1 MAGVSR
7 VVEVIGQFCWT
18 PLGSVDEGEDAAA
31 AADLETLAGLLESS
45 CFASAERRRVDAHA
59 AAMSVV
65 WRQDPLRLEEQR
77 REQLERELAALA
89 EGKRALAEEK
99 EALAEALAAATSG
112 LEVAETQARDRVAE
126 LETQNTEMEL
136 LRAQLDDLRP
146 QLVDLQAQLA
156 AHPAAAPRPRR
167 GDLRVCTDPLDPC
180 YGTLQVLLS
189 GAGEPER
196 WEAAVAAQVPLDP

>member
-1 MAGVSR
+1 
-7 VVEVIGQFCWT
+7 
-18 PLGSVDEGEDAAA
+18 
-31 AADLETLAGLLESS
+31 
-45 CFASAERRRVDAHA
+45 
-59 AAMSVV
+59 
-65 WRQDPLRLEEQR
+65 
-77 REQLERELAALA
+77 
-89 EGKRALAEEK
+89 
-99 EALAEALAAATSG
+99 
-112 LEVAETQARDRVAE
+112 VAE

-156 AHPAAAPRPRR
+156 AHTAAAPRPRR

-180 YGTLQVLLS
+180 YGILQVLLS